1 MSREN
6 IEKDNQATAEHRA
19 KERKK
24 FFEREILELNLGI
37 RHGWAPTSEEYWT
50 GGGHMI
56 TDQFEATLAQGRRIA
71 EGEELL
77 HGEHVL
83 IYSAHA
89 KSLGALVERL
99 MRLVSFFTDEEC
111 PDSVL
116 EQLLIRILQSQG
128 ESFEV
133 TALALIRI
141 ISKPHLSLVVTPM
154 C

>member
-1 MSREN
+1 MSRVN
-6 IEKDNQATAEHRA
+6 IENDNQSRAERA

-24 FFEREILELNLGI
+24 FFEREILELTLGI
-37 RHGWAPTSEEYWT
+37 RHGWAPTSDEYWT

-56 TDQFEATLAQGRRIA
+56 TDQFEATLNQGRRIA
-71 EGEELL
+71 ECEDLL

-89 KSLGALVERL
+89 KSLGALVARL
-99 MRLVSFFTDEEC
+99 MRLVNFLKHEEC

-141 ISKPHLSLVVTPM
+141 VSKPHLSLVVTPM